1 MTAVRRALPLALILG
16 TAAPAMAEG
25 ERALSIGLGWAT
37 FSVPGEAVDN
47 MAPPTITPDVGGAA
61 SVTYE
66 HSISSDLSLRVEGAF
81 GVFYGGGTEE
91 QSKVSY
97 AGLVD
102 AGGVFRFDVLKYVP
116 YLFGGVGAVA
126 TTGGPIDG
134 GVDFVVAIGGGLD
147 VLLSRA
153 RSYGF
158 EARLASFG
166 GDTTVFTL
174 GVRGTVRWGYF

>member
-1 MTAVRRALPLALILG
+1 MRPALPVVLIALAAG
-16 TAAPAMAEG
+16 PAAAEG
-25 ERALSIGLGWAT
+25 ERALSFGLGWAT

-47 MAPPTITPDVGGAA
+47 MAPPQISPDIGGAA

-66 HSISSDLSLRVEGAF
+66 HSISSDFSLRVEGAF
-81 GVFYGGGTEE
+81 GAFYGGGTEK
-91 QSKVSY
+91 QSKASY
-97 AGLVD
+97 AGLAD
-102 AGGVFRFDVLKYVP
+102 AGAVFRFDVLKYVP
-116 YLFGGVGAVA
+116 YLFGGLGAVA
-126 TTGGPIDG
+126 TTGGPIEG

-147 VLLSRA
+147 VLMSRD

-174 GVRGTVRWGYF
+174 GARYTWRWGYF

>member
-1 MTAVRRALPLALILG
+1 MRALPFLAIALW
-16 TAAPAMAEG
+16 AAPAAAEG
-25 ERALSIGLGWAT
+25 DRALSLGIGWAT

-47 MAPPTITPDVGGAA
+47 MAPPQISPDVGGAVFA
-61 SVTYE
+61 TYE
-66 HSISSDLSLRVEGAF
+66 HSISTDFSLRLDGAF
-81 GVFYGGGTEE
+81 GAFYGGGTEK
-91 QSKVSY
+91 QSKGSY
-97 AGLVD
+97 AGLGDV
-102 AGGVFRFDVLKYVP
+102 GGVFRFDVLKYVP
-116 YLFGGVGAVA
+116 YLFGGLGAVA

-147 VLLSRA
+147 ILLSRE

-174 GVRGTVRWGYF
+174 GVRGTCRWGYF